1 LTPDGPGGI
10 TSTTGYKSIGFA
22 YYEGYATERIKNAG
36 STLPIPTRPNF
47 LKYII
52 NTNTMDGG
60 TMCLKDKILTSKKSR
75 QSQGLLRF
83 GLACVM
89 ALEALFF
96 SVAFGQEQSPPIV
109 AIDAGYYH
117 SLALDKDG
125 MVWAWGDNEDGQLGD
140 GTTTDR
146 WTPIKVRDIRSIKAI
161 SAGCG
166 HSLALD
172 KDGMVWAWGENYR
185 GQLGDGT
192 TIRHFVPIQVLES
205 WSLPASLIQSIQ

>member
-1 LTPDGPGGI
+1 
-10 TSTTGYKSIGFA
+10 
-22 YYEGYATERIKNAG
+22 
-36 STLPIPTRPNF
+36 
-47 LKYII
+47 
-52 NTNTMDGG
+52 
-60 TMCLKDKILTSKKSR
+60 MCLKDKILTSKKSR

-161 SAGCG
+161 SAGYYHSLALDKDGRVWAWGEHSAAIPVRVGFITGITAISAGRG